1 MRTPVFRPPGIPL
14 LTIMKASDAISFED
28 TTFDLEDS
36 EDLLGLARS
45 LINGH
50 HPGILA
56 TVDPAGQPHLRWM
69 STLAFG
75 EFPVFH
81 TLTAANARKVAHIRA
96 NPQVNW
102 MFYNKDL
109 TFILNLS
116 GRAHVLDDPATL
128 KQVWRSVED
137 KTHTYFLNEY
147 SHRPGFVAIETQ
159 VDSVECT
166 SPASGLRVQVKLEDL
181 QTAANP
187 AVRAT

>member
-1 MRTPVFRPPGIPL
+1 MRTPVFSAGDTHSSP
-14 LTIMKASDAISFED
+14 IMKKSDAISFED

-75 EFPVFH
+75 EFPVFY

-109 TFILNLS
+109 SFILNLH
-116 GRAHVLDDPATL
+116 GRAHILDDPAML

-181 QTAANP
+181 QTTACP